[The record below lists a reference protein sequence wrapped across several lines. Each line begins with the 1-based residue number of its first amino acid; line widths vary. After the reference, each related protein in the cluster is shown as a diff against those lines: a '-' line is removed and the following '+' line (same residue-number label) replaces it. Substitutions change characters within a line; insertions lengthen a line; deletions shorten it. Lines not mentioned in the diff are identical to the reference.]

1 MASNIIGKTFSM
13 LPYGSRYR
21 SSPRMVTTSY
31 GSSYRTD
38 PYGGG
43 GSGITTG
50 STIPNYYSG
59 GTTVSMSNPAY
70 DSLYPSTSDASSSS
84 SAGPSMLSIP
94 QYLSSDYYGQAKST
108 LGDYSPVGY
117 NSYVS
122 QVEAGKPTTISAPS
136 EDYYASQRQALMDS
150 LNEQYFGTLG
160 VAQQT
165 ASGAAAAGRLGSG
178 VGTAELQTAA
188 MDPFARAVAS
198 GYADIGRQQ
207 QEAQLAAAQ
216 ANQQAEESYYNRLAS
231 AYQADYANQLQAA
244 MANADQDFQMRQLAA
259 KMASGDV
266 VGLNEA
272 QMKALE
278 QSVAYDDIMRN
289 YADKYLGRQLEY
301 LGITEPENAMYY
313 SDLGNYFF
321 S

>member
-1 MASNIIGKTFSM
+1 MATSSYGYKASPWRSNNPITSAYRM
-13 LPYGSRYR
+13 MPYGNNAAWTMG
-21 SSPRMVTTSY
+21 PRTS
-31 GSSYRTD
+31 
-38 PYGGG
+38 
-43 GSGITTG
+43 
-50 STIPNYYSG
+50 
-59 GTTVSMSNPAY
+59 GTTISKSNPAY
-70 DSLYPSTSDASSSS
+70 NSAYPSSSS
-84 SAGPSMLSIP
+84 STGSSTSTSTGPSMLSIP
-94 QYLSSDYYGQAKST
+94 QYLSADYYDTAKSAI
-108 LGDYSPVGY
+108 GDTSPV
-117 NSYVS
+117 SYQSFVS
-122 QVEAGKPTTISAPS
+122 QVEAGKPTTISAPT

-216 ANQQAEESYYNRLAS
+216 ANQQAEESYYNRLAA
-231 AYQADYANQLQAA
+231 AYQADYANQLQASL
-244 MANADQDFQMRQLAA
+244 ANADQDFQMRQLAA

-278 QSVAYDDIMRN
+278 QSVAYEDILRN

-301 LGITEPENAMYY
+301 MQIPEPNNANSIWDAEYFASNPYY
-313 SDLGNYFF
+313 R
-321 S
+321 